1 MYGYLWRLIPGP
13 VWLKLI
19 IVLAVLV
26 GIFFLLMDVIFPLV
40 DHLMPFNDVGVGDN

>member
-1 MYGYLWRLIPGP
+1 MGALPGP

-26 GIFFLLMDVIFPLV
+26 GLFFLLMNVVFPWVETMVPWTDVAV
-40 DHLMPFNDVGVGDN
+40 E

>member
-1 MYGYLWRLIPGP
+1 MYGPLWRALPGP

-26 GIFFLLMDVIFPLV
+26 GLFFLLMNVVFPWVETMLPWANV
-40 DHLMPFNDVGVGDN
+40 AVE

>member
-1 MYGYLWRLIPGP
+1 MYGPLWRALPGP

-26 GIFFLLMDVIFPLV
+26 GLFFLLMNVVFPWVETVVPWTDVAV
-40 DHLMPFNDVGVGDN
+40 E